1 MPTKYELMTE
11 LRVLSRGLKPLAISR
26 MNKGEL
32 LTAIECTKQVIA
44 EKGLTPEIKGKRDKM
59 EPRPI
64 ESEIVKVDGIEMNVP
79 LKPRAIVKHKRDIE
93 SVGLVKQNP
102 VFIAAYVE
110 GAKPMSFQN

>member
-32 LTAIECTKQVIA
+32 LTAIEYTKQVIE
-44 EKGLTPEIKGKRDKM
+44 EKGMTPMIKGKRDKK

-64 ESEIVKVDGIEMNVP
+64 ESETVKIDDVVVNVP

-93 SVGLVKQNP
+93 SLGLSP
-102 VFIAAYVE
+102 VFVASRVE
-110 GAKPMSFQN
+110 NAEPVTFSD